1 MILDTSGLVVRY
13 PGAVADALAG
23 VSFRLGAGEIVALV
37 GPNGGG
43 KSTLLRALLGVQ
55 PVRAGRVRLLD
66 RDIEAWSR
74 SEVAQRVGVVVQQ
87 EAPAPGLR
95 VTDAVL
101 FGRYAHLTPLA
112 APRAEDHAAVRRAL
126 ERADVTHLRERFVTQ
141 LSGGEWQRV
150 RLARALAQEP
160 RALVLDEPTSALDVR
175 HEMELF
181 ELVAALR
188 RDGLGCLVITHRLNL
203 AARYADRLVL
213 LHQGTVVA
221 EGAPIGVLSRERLSA
236 VFEWPVAVTTWC
248 DGSPQVVPLRPGEEQ
263 HSTSALRPAPPEIP

>member
-1 MILDTSGLVVRY
+1 MILEASGLVVRY
-13 PGAVADALAG
+13 PGAVEDALAG

-43 KSTLLRALLGVQ
+43 KSTLLRALLGAQAVQ
-55 PVRAGRVRLLD
+55 AGAVRLLD
-66 RDIEAWSR
+66 RDVAGWSR
-74 SEVAQRVGVVVQQ
+74 AEVAQHVGVVVQQ

-95 VTDAVL
+95 VSDAVL
-101 FGRYAHLTPLA
+101 FGRYARLSPLA
-112 APRAEDHAAVRRAL
+112 APRAADHAAVGRAL
-126 ERADVTHLRERFVTQ
+126 ERADVTHLRDRYVTQ

-188 RDGLGCLVITHRLNL
+188 GEGLGCLVITHRLNL

-213 LHQGTVVA
+213 LHRGAVVA
-221 EGAPIGVLSRERLSA
+221 DGAPTSVLTRERLSA
-236 VFEWPVAVTTWC
+236 VFEWPVAVTSWC
-248 DGSPQVVPLRPGEEQ
+248 DGSPQVVPLRPGEAQ
-263 HSTSALRPAPPEIP
+263 QSALPDRPAPPESS